1 MEIFY
6 GMYFMIIRLF
16 IVMGLL
22 FCNYMIFMGV
32 TQSPVFETKSSLKR
46 IIWILIIINSLL
58 ILQEVPGFSYIIQNY
73 AYGIV
78 VQNIDLQM
86 VILFYSL
93 YLFREKW
100 VIYFNVFLGSI
111 ITFYYMYQ
119 GEYHTTQDYII
130 SIAIIGGIFLSCYL
144 VLVLE
149 DRALTD
155 FSTFFL
161 SIFLF
166 GSTWGF
172 KMNPS
177 LKFDFP
183 TYIVFLLNFLFLMII
198 VRLVNRLVYKQFAK
212 INELSNQVQI
222 DFLTGIKNRLTFEQ
236 EFKKRFD
243 SPNLKNS
250 LVLAIVDIDHFKRIN
265 DNYGHDTGDRI
276 LKSVAQI
283 IEETLF
289 QYQLENQV
297 FRIGGEEFGLLFQEE
312 QHHDILD
319 ILKVISKKIKNFSF
333 IIEGEEIR
341 VTISTGVSHYNIT
354 DHSKKDLYKRADEYL
369 YIAKRAG
376 RNAIFMDGKINYIT

>member
-58 ILQEVPGFSYIIQNY
+58 ILQGVPGFSYIIQNY

-312 QHHDILD
+312 QHHDIMD

-341 VTISTGVSHYNIT
+341 V
-354 DHSKKDLYKRADEYL
+354 
-369 YIAKRAG
+369 
-376 RNAIFMDGKINYIT
+376 

>member
-1 MEIFY
+1 
-6 GMYFMIIRLF
+6 
-16 IVMGLL
+16 
-22 FCNYMIFMGV
+22 
-32 TQSPVFETKSSLKR
+32 
-46 IIWILIIINSLL
+46 
-58 ILQEVPGFSYIIQNY
+58 
-73 AYGIV
+73 
-78 VQNIDLQM
+78 
-86 VILFYSL
+86 
-93 YLFREKW
+93 
-100 VIYFNVFLGSI
+100 
-111 ITFYYMYQ
+111 
-119 GEYHTTQDYII
+119 
-130 SIAIIGGIFLSCYL
+130 
-144 VLVLE
+144 
-149 DRALTD
+149 
-155 FSTFFL
+155 
-161 SIFLF
+161 
-166 GSTWGF
+166 
-172 KMNPS
+172 MNPS

-312 QHHDILD
+312 QHHDIMD

>member
-1 MEIFY
+1 
-6 GMYFMIIRLF
+6 
-16 IVMGLL
+16 
-22 FCNYMIFMGV
+22 
-32 TQSPVFETKSSLKR
+32 
-46 IIWILIIINSLL
+46 
-58 ILQEVPGFSYIIQNY
+58 
-73 AYGIV
+73 
-78 VQNIDLQM
+78 
-86 VILFYSL
+86 
-93 YLFREKW
+93 
-100 VIYFNVFLGSI
+100 
-111 ITFYYMYQ
+111 
-119 GEYHTTQDYII
+119 
-130 SIAIIGGIFLSCYL
+130 
-144 VLVLE
+144 
-149 DRALTD
+149 
-155 FSTFFL
+155 
-161 SIFLF
+161 
-166 GSTWGF
+166 
-172 KMNPS
+172 MNPS

>member
-1 MEIFY
+1 
-6 GMYFMIIRLF
+6 
-16 IVMGLL
+16 
-22 FCNYMIFMGV
+22 
-32 TQSPVFETKSSLKR
+32 
-46 IIWILIIINSLL
+46 
-58 ILQEVPGFSYIIQNY
+58 
-73 AYGIV
+73 
-78 VQNIDLQM
+78 M

-183 TYIVFLLNFLFLMII
+183 TYIVFLLNFLF
-198 VRLVNRLVYKQFAK
+198 
-212 INELSNQVQI
+212 
-222 DFLTGIKNRLTFEQ
+222 
-236 EFKKRFD
+236 
-243 SPNLKNS
+243 
-250 LVLAIVDIDHFKRIN
+250 
-265 DNYGHDTGDRI
+265 
-276 LKSVAQI
+276 
-283 IEETLF
+283 
-289 QYQLENQV
+289 
-297 FRIGGEEFGLLFQEE
+297 
-312 QHHDILD
+312 
-319 ILKVISKKIKNFSF
+319 
-333 IIEGEEIR
+333 
-341 VTISTGVSHYNIT
+341 
-354 DHSKKDLYKRADEYL
+354 
-369 YIAKRAG
+369 
-376 RNAIFMDGKINYIT
+376 

>member
-1 MEIFY
+1 
-6 GMYFMIIRLF
+6 MIIRLF

-58 ILQEVPGFSYIIQNY
+58 ILQGVPGFSYIIQNY

-155 FSTFFL
+155 VSTFFL

-354 DHSKKDLYKRADEYL
+354 DHSKKDLYKRADECL